1 MKCYDKTKSQYYT
14 TVFPIKIKNNTIW
27 YIIAI
32 IIWLRSKM
40 LTLGQPAMKTKIKGI
55 IIRK

>member
-1 MKCYDKTKSQYYT
+1 MKSYDKTKSQYYS
-14 TVFPIKIKNNTIW
+14 TVFPIKIKNNTIL

-32 IIWLRSKM
+32 IIWLCSKM
-40 LTLGQPAMKTKIKGI
+40 LTLVQPAIKTKMKGI